1 MTVTS
6 NGVLAVDSGAT
17 LNVNGN
23 VSIATPLVLA
33 GTMTVSSP
41 SATIAMADLA
51 MPGGSFTLLN
61 GQNMNVQSV
70 SGNFASNYGGLVMGP
85 GSTFNMSGGS
95 LVCSSGNDSQV
106 AIGSGAFSGSD
117 SAVFTISQRHLPR
130 RPLR

>member
-41 SATIAMADLA
+41 TATIMTADLLMA
-51 MPGGSFTLLN
+51 GGSFTLLD
-61 GQNMNVQSV
+61 GQNMRVLV
-70 SGNFASNYGGLVMGP
+70 YGTVTPGGLVGNGLVMGA
-85 GSTFNMSGGS
+85 GSHFVMSGGS
-95 LVCSSGNDSQV
+95 LLV
-106 AIGSGAFSGSD
+106 
-117 SAVFTISQRHLPR
+117 
-130 RPLR
+130 